1 MTITVNTPDGGT
13 ASFPDD
19 TDPGTITSVMK
30 AKFGG
35 PASSGYGDNDSL
47 ASEAGNTAYRAAN
60 TGTLG
65 ALDWGLAGIHK
76 LERATGY
83 DPNATDIDQIRKQ
96 NDDWQ
101 SAHPLLALGGDVVG
115 YGAGLGKLGI
125 AARLAKGAEGL
136 GVGSG
141 LARIAGGAGE
151 AAGVTAAGDIGHG
164 EAPGSD
170 VLTSAALG
178 GALGPLASKGSKVMP
193 VGKSIAALEAD
204 KDATL
209 QTIAQN
215 KVGNIK
221 PYQDFTAARS
231 SISPG
236 AQSGITGPMKS
247 KLDDIQQTIANSSDL
262 NAKDLWSMRKNI
274 NDAATSNEDRVAAK
288 TVGDALHNIAPADMD
303 AASLA
308 HAQFKDAGMLDD
320 ALSGKI
326 SQADVIARAQAG
338 VDPAS
343 KNFYSPAGRAAM
355 TDLANAGPGPWNKWL
370 QEKAAQSINTAGKA
384 TALGYGGHF
393 LGGLAGDAG
402 LGELFGLSKG
412 ISKNASGVGGAIV
425 NQVAKRLPI
434 ASKAS
439 AKRAILAARASVG
452 GQPATAAMYQQ
463 PDWLAQAARRGLLS
477 QGAAGNV

>member
-1 MTITVNTPDGGT
+1 M
-13 ASFPDD
+13 
-19 TDPGTITSVMK
+19 
-30 AKFGG
+30 
-35 PASSGYGDNDSL
+35 
-47 ASEAGNTAYRAAN
+47 
-60 TGTLG
+60 
-65 ALDWGLAGIHK
+65 
-76 LERATGY
+76 
-83 DPNATDIDQIRKQ
+83 
-96 NDDWQ
+96 
-101 SAHPLLALGGDVVG
+101 
-115 YGAGLGKLGI
+115 
-125 AARLAKGAEGL
+125 
-136 GVGSG
+136 
-141 LARIAGGAGE
+141 
-151 AAGVTAAGDIGHG
+151 
-164 EAPGSD
+164 
-170 VLTSAALG
+170 
-178 GALGPLASKGSKVMP
+178 MP

-221 PYQDFTAARS
+221 PYQDFTAARGS
-231 SISPG
+231 LDTG
-236 AQSGITGPMKS
+236 VQSGLTAGMKG
-247 KLDDIQQTIANSSDL
+247 KLDDVQGLIANDPDL
-262 NAKDLWSMRKNI
+262 NAKNLWSMRKNI

-288 TVGDALHNIAPADMD
+288 TVGDALHSIAPADMD

-326 SQADVIARAQAG
+326 SQADVIARAKAG

-355 TDLANAGPGPWNKWL
+355 TDLANAGPGKLNKMVQDVSGRVL
-370 QEKAAQSINTAGKA
+370 NAGMIAGTAG
-384 TALGYGGHF
+384 LGGLHH
-393 LGGLAGDAG
+393 LAGGLAGEG
-402 LGELFGLSKG
+402 ILGGIGGYLGAKEVWHPGWRPPAALSS
-412 ISKNASGVGGAIV
+412 IR
-425 NQVAKRLPI
+425 VAKRLPI